1 MNHSTSV
8 PLLVRALR
16 FEPIPRPPVWLMR
29 QAGRYMAEYRALKEQ
44 HSFLKLCQTP
54 ELACEVTM
62 QPIDAFDPDAA
73 ILFADILLPL
83 ESMGL
88 TIDFAPGPKVFNPI
102 RTRKDVEALS
112 DRAHG
117 LDYVGESLRLIRAG
131 LVARAQGGE
140 RKALLGFAGAPWTM
154 ACYAIDQTPYKH
166 FEASQIM
173 ANREPE
179 TLKLLLEKLAA
190 VTTDYLVMQ
199 FEAGADAVQ
208 LFDSWA
214 GNLSLADYERFALP
228 YTQQIFAELRRRGCL
243 TMLYANGAGHLL
255 SAMAK
260 SGADGISVD
269 SRMPLAT
276 AEQIVGEGI
285 VLQGNLDP
293 TALFAPEKELRDTTK
308 RMLHELKRRSGYI
321 ANLGHGVLQH
331 TPPEQVKRFIE
342 CVKEGW

>member
-1 MNHSTSV
+1 MS
-8 PLLVRALR
+8 
-16 FEPIPRPPVWLMR
+16 
-29 QAGRYMAEYRALKEQ
+29 EYRALKEQ

-88 TIDFAPGPKVFNPI
+88 KIDFMPGPKVFNPI
-102 RTRKDVEALS
+102 RTRDDIEALG
-112 DRAHG
+112 DRGVA
-117 LDYVGESLRLIRAG
+117 LEYVSESLRQIRQALDLRAG
-131 LVARAQGGE
+131 GGE

-154 ACYAIDQTPYKH
+154 ACYAIDQSPYKH
-166 FEASQIM
+166 FEATQII
-173 ANREPE
+173 ANREPK
-179 TLKLLLEKLAA
+179 TLHLLLEKLTS
-190 VTTDYLVMQ
+190 VTTDYLAMQ

-214 GNLSLADYERFALP
+214 GNLSLSDYERFALP

-243 TMLYANGAGHLL
+243 TILYANGAGHLL

-260 SGADGISVD
+260 SGADAISVD
-269 SRMPLAT
+269 ARMPLTT
-276 AEQIVGEGI
+276 AEQIVGEHTA
-285 VLQGNLDP
+285 LQGNLDP
-293 TALFAPEKELRDTTK
+293 TVLFAPEAELRKATK
-308 RMLHELKRRSGYI
+308 QMLTELNRRSGYI

-342 CVKEGW
+342 YVKEGW